1 MSTVQFSGKTI
12 PRPLP
17 HFLGDDPPK
26 RPKKPPLGLSSSSL
40 SEDDG
45 VLLMGAGAGLG
56 TGLGGGGGAGLGAA
70 LKNVEPE
77 GLTPKEEVPLLGG
90 GAALRVASW

>member
-1 MSTVQFSGKTI
+1 ML
-12 PRPLP
+12 RPLGTGQAP

-40 SEDDG
+40 SEG

-56 TGLGGGGGAGLGAA
+56 AGFGGGGGAGLGAA

-77 GLTPKEEVPLLGG
+77 GLALIEEVPLLGG
-90 GAALRVASW
+90 GAALNVAS